1 MKEQISSCSAD
12 EKQLAQLLEK
22 LKQCEQQI
30 ESVNKEYQTV
40 TQYIQ
45 NAEKTLG
52 TAQAQSIEQASDE
65 AYKRQL
71 AEYEQKIES
80 LQS

>member
-1 MKEQISSCSAD
+1 MKEQISSRSAD
-12 EKQLAQLLEK
+12 EKQLAPLLEK

-30 ESVNKEYQTV
+30 ESANKEYQTV

-65 AYKRQL
+65 AYKR
-71 AEYEQKIES
+71 
-80 LQS
+80 